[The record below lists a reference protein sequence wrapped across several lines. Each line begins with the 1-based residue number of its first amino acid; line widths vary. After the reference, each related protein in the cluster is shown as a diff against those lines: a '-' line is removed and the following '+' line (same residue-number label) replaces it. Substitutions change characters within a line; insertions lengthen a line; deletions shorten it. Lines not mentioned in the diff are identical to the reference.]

1 MDVINTFSCFAWW
14 WSFKKRVI
22 IIVFLGAYD
31 SEDHGCFGCS
41 VRRFFLGKTI
51 FVKKKMTKISSYTS
65 KLFLFFYFFGF
76 FGNIFWGFGFLV
88 IIIRVWRERG
98 YFFFCPYLFLLSFC
112 ALWVY
117 GLDSWRVIDEYLL
130 LFGYFATILL
140 FLVKL

>member
-65 KLFLFFYFFGF
+65 KLFLFFYFFWVFWKYFLGF
-76 FGNIFWGFGFLV
+76 WVFGNNNKGLK
-88 IIIRVWRERG
+88 REG
-98 YFFFCPYLFLLSFC
+98 
-112 ALWVY
+112 V
-117 GLDSWRVIDEYLL
+117 
-130 LFGYFATILL
+130 LL
-140 FLVKL
+140 FLPVFIFAFFLCPLGLWSRQLKSHWWVSAFVWVFCNDLVVFG